1 MQKTIIWDWNGTLLD
16 DLELSLN
23 SVNILLKERNLPILT
38 VDRYKEIFTFPVIDY
53 YKAAGFDFNK
63 EPFEVPAKQYVRLY
77 SAGVGS
83 LKLFPDV
90 VDTLTYL
97 KERNYRLIVL
107 SAMKDDNLKL
117 MIEIAGITHFFDGI
131 YGIKDNYAREK
142 ISLGKQ
148 LVKDLNLK
156 VSDCL
161 MVGDTLHD
169 AEVAEHCGFNCILYT
184 GGHVSRQRL
193 ETKNLRIIDKLET
206 LKDILI

>member
-23 SVNILLKERNLPILT
+23 SVNILLKERNLPILI

-117 MIEIAGITHFFDGI
+117 MIELAGITHFFDGI